1 VGPARTAAIPI
12 ALALASALAGCAGPS
27 RAVRADHPDAALAGR
42 LAARA
47 ARWEGHAGPF
57 SVGERR
63 FPADC
68 SGFVL
73 AVYEA
78 EGVPLRRLAGLA
90 APHET
95 SGAAALH
102 RAAVTYGV
110 VFGGGG
116 EWPAPGDLVFFHDTY
131 DRDRNGGADDRF
143 THVGIVEHVSGGT
156 VVFLHRGRSR
166 VVRAAVTPDRPA
178 VASEGSTLVNSPLRE
193 KKGGG
198 RTPLAG
204 ALFAG
209 YGRIDLRKTA
219 AAR

>member
-27 RAVRADHPDAALAGR
+27 RAVRGDLPDAALAGR

-131 DRDRNGGADDRF
+131 DRNRDGELGDLW
-143 THVGIVEHVSGGT
+143 THVALVEAVDGDQ
-156 VVFLHRGRSR
+156 VWILHRGGKGIIRLKMNLAQPHDEATNDPVRSR
-166 VVRAAVTPDRPA
+166 NGRDPA
-178 VASEGSTLVNSPLRE
+178 GTRYLTGE
-193 KKGGG
+193 
-198 RTPLAG
+198 
-204 ALFAG
+204 LFAG
-209 YGRIDLRKTA
+209 YGA
-219 AAR
+219 VVE